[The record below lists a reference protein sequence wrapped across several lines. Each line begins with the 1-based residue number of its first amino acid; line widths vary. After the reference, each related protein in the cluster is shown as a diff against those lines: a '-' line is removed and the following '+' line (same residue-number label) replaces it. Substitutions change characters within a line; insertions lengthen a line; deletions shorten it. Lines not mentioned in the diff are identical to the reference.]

1 MGWRRAGVAAAMCLA
16 IVALGAA
23 PPAAAQTGDEPA
35 ILAALDAFLD
45 GWNSRDARKYAS
57 ALHFPHLILEAG
69 GFRQWDTE
77 ERLVAVGAGH
87 WANVQPEWDKT
98 VWEDKKIVQ
107 RIGDTAHV
115 AGRWVR
121 LDRSGRVLQ
130 KADVLYVVLRKNGRW
145 AIFAR
150 SGSRAAQR
158 GAGAR

>member
-1 MGWRRAGVAAAMCLA
+1 MATRWAGLVMLWCLLA
-16 IVALGAA
+16 SLGGARQVQ
-23 PPAAAQTGDEPA
+23 AQQADEPA

-45 GWNSRDARKYAS
+45 GWNSRDAKRYAS

-69 GFRQWDTE
+69 AFRQWETE
-77 ERLVAVGAGH
+77 AQLVAVGSGH
-87 WANVQPEWDKT
+87 WANVQPEWERT
-98 VWEDKKIVQ
+98 IWEEKKILQ

-121 LDRSGRVLQ
+121 LDKSGRVLQ
-130 KADVLYVVLRKNGRW
+130 KADVLYVVLRKNSRW

-158 GAGAR
+158 AAGAR

>member
-1 MGWRRAGVAAAMCLA
+1 MVRRWAGLMMLWCAVASLGGARPVLA
-16 IVALGAA
+16 Q
-23 PPAAAQTGDEPA
+23 PGDEPA

-45 GWNSRDARKYAS
+45 GWNSRDATKYAA

-69 GFRQWDTE
+69 GFRQWDSE
-77 ERLVAVGAGH
+77 EKLVAVGAGH

-115 AGRWVR
+115 TGRWVR
-121 LDRSGRVLQ
+121 LDKSGRVLQ
-130 KADVLYVVLRKNGRW
+130 KADVLYVVLRKNDKW

-158 GAGAR
+158 SAAAR

>member
-1 MGWRRAGVAAAMCLA
+1 MIRWLTRAMVLWCLVAS
-16 IVALGAA
+16 VGGAHQA
-23 PPAAAQTGDEPA
+23 HAQPSDEPA

-45 GWNSRDARKYAS
+45 GWNSRDAKQYAS

-77 ERLVAVGAGH
+77 SQLVAVGAGH

-98 VWEDKKIVQ
+98 VWEEKKIVQ

-130 KADVLYVVLRKNGRW
+130 KADVLYVVLRKQGKW

-158 GAGAR
+158 SSAAR

>member
-1 MGWRRAGVAAAMCLA
+1 MVRRLAWTVMCWCLVAS
-16 IVALGAA
+16 LGGAHQTH
-23 PPAAAQTGDEPA
+23 AQSGDEPA

-45 GWNSRDARKYAS
+45 GWNSRDAKKYAS

-77 ERLVAVGAGH
+77 SQLVAVGAGH

-98 VWEDKKIVQ
+98 VWEEKKIVQ

-130 KADVLYVVLRKNGRW
+130 KADVLYVVLRKQGKW

-158 GAGAR
+158 SSAAR

>member
-1 MGWRRAGVAAAMCLA
+1 MVRRWTGVVLLWCLIVSLAGR
-16 IVALGAA
+16 
-23 PPAAAQTGDEPA
+23 PAVRAQPSDEPA

-45 GWNSRDARKYAS
+45 GWNSRDAKQYAS

-69 GFRQWDTE
+69 GFRQWETE
-77 ERLVAVGAGH
+77 AQLVAVGAGH

-98 VWEDKKIVQ
+98 VWEDKRIVQ

-115 AGRWVR
+115 TGRWVR

-130 KADVLYVVLRKNGRW
+130 KADVLYVVLRKNGKW

-158 GAGAR
+158 SAAAR